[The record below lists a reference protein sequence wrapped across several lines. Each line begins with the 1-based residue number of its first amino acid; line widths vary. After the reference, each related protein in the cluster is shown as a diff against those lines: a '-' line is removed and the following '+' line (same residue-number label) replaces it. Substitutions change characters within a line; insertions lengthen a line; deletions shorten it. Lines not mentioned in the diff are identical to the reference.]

1 MQIRYAALVEA
12 CRQLVLGKARPA
24 RRRHRAHIDQQ
35 FYAGALQFVEHRLGR
50 RLLIAD
56 GEEAFGLAG
65 HIGPDIADAGRT
77 RLRHGWI
84 DFHIRVAAGRGLP
97 HSRSKPSVD
106 GGRAGGNTMNRF
118 CRVLASTLALLASGV
133 ATGHAQT
140 GYPDHPVKIIVPIAP
155 GGSYDLVGRHIADAL
170 SKRMGQAFVVE
181 NKPGAGTVVGTQ
193 AASQSEPDGYTLLVG
208 GLSNMAFN
216 SALYS
221 KLGYDPLKDF
231 VPVALVY
238 KFGYV
243 MVGRKD
249 LPHAKLRDLVAAAKA
264 NPGSISVATAGVGT
278 GQQLAAAAFMKAA
291 GVKFL
296 EVPYKGS
303 PPAFTDLLAG
313 RIDLFFDSM
322 AAGLPYVQS
331 GQARGIA
338 VLSSKRSALAP
349 DVPTMSEAGVP
360 GLDVDSWLGIF
371 APAKTPPDIIAKL
384 RRDIRAVL
392 PELKERFEKSG
403 GEAWDLPDDKVNA
416 FVASEYETWTKLIRE
431 AGIKLD

>member
-1 MQIRYAALVEA
+1 MAGCCRALA
-12 CRQLVLGKARPA
+12 WIAILLVSLSSSRVTARA
-24 RRRHRAHIDQQ
+24 Q
-35 FYAGALQFVEHRLGR
+35 
-50 RLLIAD
+50 
-56 GEEAFGLAG
+56 
-65 HIGPDIADAGRT
+65 
-77 RLRHGWI
+77 
-84 DFHIRVAAGRGLP
+84 
-97 HSRSKPSVD
+97 
-106 GGRAGGNTMNRF
+106 
-118 CRVLASTLALLASGV
+118 
-133 ATGHAQT
+133 AT
-140 GYPDHPVKIIVPIAP
+140 YPDHPVKIIVPIGP
-155 GGSYDLVGRHIADAL
+155 GGSYDLVGRHLADVL
-170 SKRMGQAFVVE
+170 SKRSGQAFVVE

-193 AASQSEPDGYTLLVG
+193 AAAQSEPDGYTLLVG

-221 KLGYDPLKDF
+221 KLAYDPLKDF

-249 LPHAKLRDLVAAAKA
+249 MPQTSLKDIVAAAKA
-264 NPGSISVATAGVGT
+264 NPGSITVATAGVGT
-278 GQQLAAAAFMKAA
+278 GQQLVAAAFMKAA
-291 GVKFL
+291 GVKLL

-313 RIDLFFDSM
+313 RIDLFFDSI

-338 VLSSKRSALAP
+338 VLSSKRSPVLP

-371 APAKTPPDIIAKL
+371 APAKTPPEIVAKL
-384 RRDIRAVL
+384 RTDIRAAL
-392 PELKERFEKSG
+392 PDLTERFEKSG
-403 GEAWDLPDDKVNA
+403 GEVWDQPNDKLDG
-416 FVASEYETWTKLIRE
+416 FVPSEYENWTKLILE

>member
-1 MQIRYAALVEA
+1 
-12 CRQLVLGKARPA
+12 
-24 RRRHRAHIDQQ
+24 
-35 FYAGALQFVEHRLGR
+35 
-50 RLLIAD
+50 
-56 GEEAFGLAG
+56 
-65 HIGPDIADAGRT
+65 
-77 RLRHGWI
+77 
-84 DFHIRVAAGRGLP
+84 
-97 HSRSKPSVD
+97 
-106 GGRAGGNTMNRF
+106 MNRF
-118 CRVLASTLALLASGV
+118 CRALASTLALLALGV
-133 ATGHAQT
+133 ATAHAQT
-140 GYPDHPVKIIVPIAP
+140 GYPDRPVKIIVPIAP

-170 SKRMGQAFVVE
+170 SRRMGQAFVVE

-221 KLGYDPLKDF
+221 KLGYDPLRDF

-238 KFGYV
+238 RFGYV

-249 LPHAKLRDLVAAAKA
+249 LPYAKLQDLVAAAKA
-264 NPGSISVATAGVGT
+264 NPGSITVATAGVGT
-278 GQQLAAAAFMKAA
+278 GQQLVAAAFMKAA
-291 GVKFL
+291 SVKFL

-371 APAKTPPDIIAKL
+371 APAKVPPEIIAKL
-384 RRDIRAVL
+384 RRDIRASL
-392 PELKERFEKSG
+392 PDLKERFEKSG
-403 GEAWDLPDDKVNA
+403 GEVWDVPDDKVDA

>member
-1 MQIRYAALVEA
+1 MI
-12 CRQLVLGKARPA
+12 
-24 RRRHRAHIDQQ
+24 
-35 FYAGALQFVEHRLGR
+35 
-50 RLLIAD
+50 
-56 GEEAFGLAG
+56 
-65 HIGPDIADAGRT
+65 
-77 RLRHGWI
+77 
-84 DFHIRVAAGRGLP
+84 
-97 HSRSKPSVD
+97 
-106 GGRAGGNTMNRF
+106 RF
-118 CRVLASTLALLASGV
+118 CRSLAWTAAVLAPFSFGV
-133 ATGHAQT
+133 TAAQAQT
-140 GYPDHPVKIIVPIAP
+140 TYPDHPVKIIVPIGP
-155 GGSYDLVGRHIADAL
+155 GGSYDLVGRHHADVL
-170 SKRMGQAFVVE
+170 SKRTGQAFFVE

-193 AASQSEPDGYTLLVG
+193 AAAQSEPDGYTLLVG

-221 KLGYDPLKDF
+221 KLGYDPLRDF

-238 KFGYV
+238 RFGYV

-249 LPHAKLRDLVAAAKA
+249 MPQTRLADIVAAAKA

-278 GQQLAAAAFMKAA
+278 GQQLVAAAFMKAA
-291 GVKFL
+291 GVKLL

-313 RIDLFFDSM
+313 RIDLFFDSI

-338 VLSSKRSALAP
+338 VLSSKRSPLAP

-371 APAKTPPDIIAKL
+371 VPAKTPQDVIAKL
-384 RRDIRAVL
+384 RTDIRASL
-392 PELKERFEKSG
+392 PDLKERFEKSG
-403 GEAWDLPDDKVNA
+403 GEVWDLPNDRLDA
-416 FVASEYETWTKLIRE
+416 FVASEYENWTRLIRE

>member
-1 MQIRYAALVEA
+1 
-12 CRQLVLGKARPA
+12 
-24 RRRHRAHIDQQ
+24 
-35 FYAGALQFVEHRLGR
+35 
-50 RLLIAD
+50 
-56 GEEAFGLAG
+56 
-65 HIGPDIADAGRT
+65 
-77 RLRHGWI
+77 
-84 DFHIRVAAGRGLP
+84 
-97 HSRSKPSVD
+97 
-106 GGRAGGNTMNRF
+106 
-118 CRVLASTLALLASGV
+118 
-133 ATGHAQT
+133 
-140 GYPDHPVKIIVPIAP
+140 
-155 GGSYDLVGRHIADAL
+155 
-170 SKRMGQAFVVE
+170 
-181 NKPGAGTVVGTQ
+181 
-193 AASQSEPDGYTLLVG
+193 
-208 GLSNMAFN
+208 
-216 SALYS
+216 
-221 KLGYDPLKDF
+221 

-249 LPHAKLRDLVAAAKA
+249 LPHAKLQDLVAAAKA
-264 NPGSISVATAGVGT
+264 NPGSITVATAGVGT
-278 GQQLAAAAFMKAA
+278 GQQLVAAAFMKAA

-371 APAKTPPDIIAKL
+371 APAKTPPDVIANL
-384 RRDIRAVL
+384 RRDIRAAL

-403 GEAWDLPDDKVNA
+403 GEVWDVPDDKVNA